1 LLPKESY
8 FRNSLLFLVLAKP
21 KVLAIDI
28 GFYPAIFGIEEIN
41 VSSPC
46 TIPSLLVFFG
56 ENIILSVF
64 TG

>member
-1 LLPKESY
+1 
-8 FRNSLLFLVLAKP
+8 LAKP